1 MPNDKFTVVGTNIA
15 EKATMIWNVADM
27 LRGPFKPHEYG
38 LVILPMTVVKRFH
51 DCLLP
56 THDAVLETYEKVR
69 HFAVKD
75 GFLTKASGYQF
86 YNISRFTFDSLL
98 TDPENIEANFR
109 DYLAGFSPNVQDVL
123 SKFDFDTVIRR
134 MVESNTLYLVIR
146 EFNSAKGYLGPD
158 RITAVDCG
166 YIFEDLVRRFSE
178 SFGEEAGAH
187 FTSRDVVYLMTDL
200 LLSDADLS
208 RGGNVTVYDM
218 AMGTSQMLSCMEERI
233 HELNKEIG
241 VTCFGQ
247 EFNPSTFAIAKAD
260 MMIRGG
266 DPNNMRFGDTLSE
279 DQFPGYTFQYI
290 ISNPPFGIDWKREQ
304 KAVEAENAKGELGR
318 FAPGLPK
325 ISDGQ
330 QLFVLNGLAKLA
342 HGGKMAI
349 IQNGSPLFS
358 GDAGSG
364 PSEIRRYI
372 LENDW
377 LDAIVQMS
385 TDMFMN
391 TGISTY
397 IWVLNKDKPAHRMG
411 KVQLIDASHC
421 CEARR
426 KSIGTKR
433 NDITDACRE
442 LIVKAYG
449 EFRDGAIYGDKT
461 GVYCQSKIFENEAFG
476 YRKITVERPE
486 RYSFTVTDASLSV
499 TLKRINEFL
508 QRQKSAVHFDSITK
522 IMMDS
527 LLLTAQLGL
536 DNMDHFERDVLISLS
551 KGYAI
556 LDELKGK
563 VFMSLPDLEWAFENS
578 EKNDG
583 KKKLKLSSFSKTIG
597 YPGYE
602 MEICPEA
609 EIFRDTKGR
618 PVPDANLRD
627 TENVP
632 LTEDVES
639 YFARE
644 VLPYAPDAW
653 IDEKR
658 TKIGYEIPMTRYFYE
673 YLAPEKTEDIMA
685 RITALEQEISASLQA
700 LFHKEG

>member
-1 MPNDKFTVVGTNIA
+1 MPNDKITAVGANIA
-15 EKATMIWNVADM
+15 EKTAMIWNVADM

-56 THDAVLETYEKVR
+56 THQAVLDTYEKVKKLQ
-69 HFAVKD
+69 VID
-75 GFLTKASGYQF
+75 GFLQKASGYQF
-86 YNISRFTFDSLL
+86 YNTSRFTFETLL
-98 TDPENIEANFR
+98 ADPDNIESNFR
-109 DYLAGFSPNVQDVL
+109 DYLSGFSANAQDVL
-123 SKFDFDTVIRR
+123 AKFDFDNIIKR
-134 MVESNTLYLVIR
+134 MVESNTLYLVIK
-146 EFNSAKGYLGPD
+146 EFGSEKGYLGPD
-158 RITAVDCG
+158 KISAVDCG

-187 FTSRDVVYLMTDL
+187 FTSRDIIYLMTDL
-200 LLSDADLS
+200 LLSEADLDTS
-208 RGGNVTVYDM
+208 SMTVYDM

-233 HELNKEIG
+233 HELNSDIE

-279 DQFPGYTFQYI
+279 DQFPGFTFQYI

-304 KAVEAENAKGELGR
+304 KAVEAEAARGEMGR

-342 HGGKMAI
+342 NKGKMAI

-364 PSEIRRYI
+364 PSNIRQYI

-377 LDAIVQMS
+377 LDCIIQLS

-397 IWVLNKDKPAHRMG
+397 IWVLSKDKPAHRAG

-421 CEARR
+421 FEPRR

-442 LIVKAYG
+442 LIVTAYG
-449 EFRDGAIYGDKT
+449 EFANGKVYGDKN
-461 GVYCQSKIFENEAFG
+461 GIYCESKVFESVEFG
-476 YRKITVERPE
+476 YNKIVVERPQRDE
-486 RYSFTVTDASLSV
+486 AGNII
-499 TLKRINEFL
+499 LKR
-508 QRQKSAVHFDSITK
+508 
-522 IMMDS
+522 
-527 LLLTAQLGL
+527 
-536 DNMDHFERDVLISLS
+536 
-551 KGYAI
+551 
-556 LDELKGK
+556 GK
-563 VFMSLPDLEWAFENS
+563 
-578 EKNDG
+578 
-583 KKKLKLSSFSKTIG
+583 
-597 YPGYE
+597 
-602 MEICPEA
+602 
-609 EIFRDTKGR
+609 
-618 PVPDANLRD
+618 PVPDTSLRD

-632 LTEDVES
+632 LVQDIDA

-644 VLPYAPDAW
+644 VLPYATDAW
-653 IDEKR
+653 IDHSK
-658 TKIGYEIPMTRYFYE
+658 TKVGYEIPMTRYFYE
-673 YLAPEKTEDIMA
+673 YQAPEAVEDIVA
-685 RITALEQEISASLQA
+685 RITALEQDISAGLA
-700 LFHKEG
+700 ELFHKEG

>member
-1 MPNDKFTVVGTNIA
+1 MARRRYEEKSMANEKITVVGTNIQ
-15 EKATMIWNVADM
+15 EKATVIWNVANH
-27 LRGPFKPHEYG
+27 LFGYFKPHEYG

-56 THDAVLETYEKVR
+56 THQKVLDTYEKVKKL
-69 HFAVKD
+69 AVID
-75 GFLTKASGYQF
+75 GFLRKASGYQF
-86 YNISRFTFDSLL
+86 YNTSKFTFDRLIA
-98 TDPENIEANFR
+98 DPENIEANFR
-109 DYLAGFSPNVQDVL
+109 DYLNGFSPNVQDVL
-123 SKFDFDTVIRR
+123 AKFDFENIIRR
-134 MVESNTLYLVIR
+134 LVECNSLYLVIK
-146 EFNSAKGYLGPD
+146 EFASQKGYLGPD
-158 RITAVDCG
+158 KISAVDCG

-187 FTSRDVVYLMTDL
+187 FTSRDIIYLMTDL
-200 LLSDADLS
+200 LLSGADMS
-208 RGGNVTVYDM
+208 RQENVTVYDM

-233 HELNKEIG
+233 REINPDME

-266 DPNNMRFGDTLSE
+266 NPDNMRFGDTLS
-279 DQFPGYTFQYI
+279 DDKFTDYTFRYI

-304 KAVEAENAKGELGR
+304 KAVEAEAAKGEEGR

-330 QLFVLNGLAKLA
+330 QLFMLNGIKKL
-342 HGGKMAI
+342 GNNGRMAI

-364 PSEIRRYI
+364 PSEIRRYM

-377 LDAIVQMS
+377 LDAIIQLS

-397 IWVLNKDKPAHRMG
+397 IWVLSKDKPAERMG

-421 CEARR
+421 FTPRR

-433 NDITDACRE
+433 NDIGDIDRK
-442 LIVKAYG
+442 LIVEAYAAFTEG
-449 EFRDGAIYGDKT
+449 VYGDKN
-461 GVYCQSKIFENEAFG
+461 GVYCESKIFTTDEFG
-476 YRKITVERPE
+476 YNKIVVERP
-486 RYSFTVTDASLSV
+486 L
-499 TLKRINEFL
+499 
-508 QRQKSAVHFDSITK
+508 
-522 IMMDS
+522 
-527 LLLTAQLGL
+527 
-536 DNMDHFERDVLISLS
+536 RDENGEIV
-551 KGYAI
+551 KK
-556 LDELKGK
+556 KGK
-563 VFMSLPDLEWAFENS
+563 PIA
-578 EKNDG
+578 
-583 KKKLKLSSFSKTIG
+583 
-597 YPGYE
+597 
-602 MEICPEA
+602 
-609 EIFRDTKGR
+609 
-618 PVPDANLRD
+618 DANLRD

-632 LTEDVES
+632 LTEDIDS

-653 IDEKR
+653 IDKSK

-673 YLAPEKTEDIMA
+673 YKAPERSEDILA
-685 RITALEQEISASLQA
+685 RIILLENKISDSLAA

>member
-1 MPNDKFTVVGTNIA
+1 MPNDKITAVGANIA
-15 EKATMIWNVADM
+15 EKAAMIWNVADM

-56 THDAVLETYEKVR
+56 THQAVLDTYEKVKKLQ
-69 HFAVKD
+69 VID
-75 GFLTKASGYQF
+75 GFLQKASGYQF
-86 YNISRFTFDSLL
+86 YNTSCFTFETLL
-98 TDPENIEANFR
+98 ADPDNIESNFR
-109 DYLAGFSPNVQDVL
+109 DYLSGFSANAQDVL
-123 SKFDFDTVIRR
+123 AKFDFDNIIKR
-134 MVESNTLYLVIR
+134 MVESNTLYLVIK
-146 EFNSAKGYLGPD
+146 EFGSEKGYLGPD
-158 RITAVDCG
+158 KISAVDCG

-187 FTSRDVVYLMTDL
+187 FTSRDIIYLMTDL
-200 LLSDADLS
+200 LLSEADLDTS
-208 RGGNVTVYDM
+208 SMTVYDM

-233 HELNKEIG
+233 HELNSDIE

-279 DQFPGYTFQYI
+279 DQFPGFTFQYI

-304 KAVEAENAKGELGR
+304 KAVEAEAARGEMGR

-342 HGGKMAI
+342 NKGKMAI

-364 PSEIRRYI
+364 PSNIRQYI

-377 LDAIVQMS
+377 LDCIIQLS

-397 IWVLNKDKPAHRMG
+397 IWVLSKDKPAHRAG

-421 CEARR
+421 FEPRR

-442 LIVKAYG
+442 LIVTAYG
-449 EFRDGAIYGDKT
+449 EFANGKVYGDKN
-461 GVYCQSKIFENEAFG
+461 GIYCESKVFESVEFG
-476 YRKITVERPE
+476 YNKIVVERPQRDE
-486 RYSFTVTDASLSV
+486 AGNIL
-499 TLKRINEFL
+499 LKR
-508 QRQKSAVHFDSITK
+508 
-522 IMMDS
+522 
-527 LLLTAQLGL
+527 
-536 DNMDHFERDVLISLS
+536 
-551 KGYAI
+551 
-556 LDELKGK
+556 GK
-563 VFMSLPDLEWAFENS
+563 
-578 EKNDG
+578 
-583 KKKLKLSSFSKTIG
+583 
-597 YPGYE
+597 
-602 MEICPEA
+602 
-609 EIFRDTKGR
+609 
-618 PVPDANLRD
+618 PVPDTSLRD

-632 LTEDVES
+632 LVQDIDA

-653 IDEKR
+653 IDHSK
-658 TKIGYEIPMTRYFYE
+658 TKVGYEIPMTRYFYE
-673 YLAPEKTEDIMA
+673 YQAPEAVEDIVA
-685 RITALEQEISASLQA
+685 RITALEQDISAGLA
-700 LFHKEG
+700 ELFHKEG

>member
-1 MPNDKFTVVGTNIA
+1 MPNDKITAVGANIA
-15 EKATMIWNVADM
+15 EKAAMIWNVADM

-56 THDAVLETYEKVR
+56 THQAVLDTYEKVKKLQ
-69 HFAVKD
+69 VID
-75 GFLTKASGYQF
+75 GFLQKASGYQF
-86 YNISRFTFDSLL
+86 YNISRFTFETLL
-98 TDPENIEANFR
+98 ADPDNIESNFR
-109 DYLAGFSPNVQDVL
+109 DYLSGFSANAQDVL
-123 SKFDFDTVIRR
+123 AKFDFDNIIKR
-134 MVESNTLYLVIR
+134 MVESNTLYLVIK
-146 EFNSAKGYLGPD
+146 EFGSEKGYLGPD
-158 RITAVDCG
+158 KISAVDCG

-187 FTSRDVVYLMTDL
+187 FTSRDIIYLMTDL
-200 LLSDADLS
+200 LLSEADLDTS
-208 RGGNVTVYDM
+208 SMTVYDM

-233 HELNKEIG
+233 HELNSDIE

-279 DQFPGYTFQYI
+279 DQFPGFTFQYI

-304 KAVEAENAKGELGR
+304 KAVEAEAARGEMGR

-342 HGGKMAI
+342 NKGKMAI

-364 PSEIRRYI
+364 PSNIRQYI

-377 LDAIVQMS
+377 LDCIIQLS

-397 IWVLNKDKPAHRMG
+397 IWVLSKDKPAHRAG

-421 CEARR
+421 FEPRR

-442 LIVKAYG
+442 LIVTAYG
-449 EFRDGAIYGDKT
+449 EFANGKVYGDKN
-461 GVYCQSKIFENEAFG
+461 GIYCESKVFESVEFG
-476 YRKITVERPE
+476 YNKIVVERPQRDE
-486 RYSFTVTDASLSV
+486 AGNVI
-499 TLKRINEFL
+499 LKR
-508 QRQKSAVHFDSITK
+508 
-522 IMMDS
+522 
-527 LLLTAQLGL
+527 
-536 DNMDHFERDVLISLS
+536 
-551 KGYAI
+551 
-556 LDELKGK
+556 GK
-563 VFMSLPDLEWAFENS
+563 
-578 EKNDG
+578 
-583 KKKLKLSSFSKTIG
+583 
-597 YPGYE
+597 
-602 MEICPEA
+602 
-609 EIFRDTKGR
+609 
-618 PVPDANLRD
+618 PVPDTSLRD

-632 LTEDVES
+632 LVQDIDA

-653 IDEKR
+653 IDHSK
-658 TKIGYEIPMTRYFYE
+658 TKVGYEIPMTRYFYE
-673 YLAPEKTEDIMA
+673 YQAPEAVEDIVA
-685 RITALEQEISASLQA
+685 RITALEHDISAGLA
-700 LFHKEG
+700 ELFHKEG

>member
-1 MPNDKFTVVGTNIA
+1 MPNDKITAVGANIA
-15 EKATMIWNVADM
+15 EKAAMIWNVADM

-56 THDAVLETYEKVR
+56 THQAVLGTYEKVKKLQ
-69 HFAVKD
+69 VID
-75 GFLTKASGYQF
+75 GFLQKASGYQF
-86 YNISRFTFDSLL
+86 YNTSRFTFETLL
-98 TDPENIEANFR
+98 ADPDNIESNFR
-109 DYLAGFSPNVQDVL
+109 DYLSGFSANAQDVL
-123 SKFDFDTVIRR
+123 AKFDFDNIIKR
-134 MVESNTLYLVIR
+134 MVESNTLYLVIK
-146 EFNSAKGYLGPD
+146 EFGSEKGYLGPD
-158 RITAVDCG
+158 KISAVDCG

-187 FTSRDVVYLMTDL
+187 FTSRDIIYLMTDL
-200 LLSDADLS
+200 LLSEADLDTS
-208 RGGNVTVYDM
+208 SMTVYDM

-233 HELNKEIG
+233 HELNSDIE

-266 DPNNMRFGDTLSE
+266 DPNSMRFGDTLSE
-279 DQFPGYTFQYI
+279 DQFPGFTFQYI

-304 KAVEAENAKGELGR
+304 KAVEAEAARGEMGR

-342 HGGKMAI
+342 NKGKMAI

-364 PSEIRRYI
+364 PSNIRQYI

-377 LDAIVQMS
+377 LDCIIQLS

-397 IWVLNKDKPAHRMG
+397 IWVLSKDKPAHRTG

-421 CEARR
+421 FEPRR

-442 LIVKAYG
+442 LIVTAYG
-449 EFRDGAIYGDKT
+449 EFANGKVYGNKNGIY
-461 GVYCQSKIFENEAFG
+461 CESKVFESVEFG
-476 YRKITVERPE
+476 YNKIVVERPQRDE
-486 RYSFTVTDASLSV
+486 AGNVI
-499 TLKRINEFL
+499 LKR
-508 QRQKSAVHFDSITK
+508 
-522 IMMDS
+522 
-527 LLLTAQLGL
+527 
-536 DNMDHFERDVLISLS
+536 
-551 KGYAI
+551 
-556 LDELKGK
+556 GK
-563 VFMSLPDLEWAFENS
+563 
-578 EKNDG
+578 
-583 KKKLKLSSFSKTIG
+583 
-597 YPGYE
+597 
-602 MEICPEA
+602 
-609 EIFRDTKGR
+609 
-618 PVPDANLRD
+618 PVPDTSLRD

-632 LTEDVES
+632 LVQDIDA

-653 IDEKR
+653 IDHSK
-658 TKIGYEIPMTRYFYE
+658 TKVGYEIPMTRYFYE
-673 YLAPEKTEDIMA
+673 YQAPEAVEDIVA
-685 RITALEQEISASLQA
+685 RITALEQDISAGLA
-700 LFHKEG
+700 ELFHKES

>member
-1 MPNDKFTVVGTNIA
+1 MPNDKITAVGANIA
-15 EKATMIWNVADM
+15 EKAAMIWNVADM

-56 THDAVLETYEKVR
+56 THQAVLDTYEKVKKLQ
-69 HFAVKD
+69 VID
-75 GFLTKASGYQF
+75 GFLQKASGYQF
-86 YNISRFTFDSLL
+86 YNTSRFTFETLL
-98 TDPENIEANFR
+98 ADPNNIESNFR
-109 DYLAGFSPNVQDVL
+109 DYLSGFSANAQDVL
-123 SKFDFDTVIRR
+123 AKFDFDNIIKR
-134 MVESNTLYLVIR
+134 MVESNTLYLVIK
-146 EFNSAKGYLGPD
+146 EFGSEKGYLGPD
-158 RITAVDCG
+158 KISAVDRG

-187 FTSRDVVYLMTDL
+187 FTSRDIIYLMTDL
-200 LLSDADLS
+200 LLSEADLDTS
-208 RGGNVTVYDM
+208 SMTVYDM

-233 HELNKEIG
+233 HELNSDIE

-279 DQFPGYTFQYI
+279 DQFPGFTFQYI

-304 KAVEAENAKGELGR
+304 KAVEAEAARGEMGR

-342 HGGKMAI
+342 NKGKMAI

-364 PSEIRRYI
+364 PSNIRQYI

-377 LDAIVQMS
+377 LDCIIQLS

-397 IWVLNKDKPAHRMG
+397 IWVLSKDKPAHRAG

-421 CEARR
+421 FEPRR

-442 LIVKAYG
+442 LIVTAYG
-449 EFRDGAIYGDKT
+449 EFANGKVYGDKN
-461 GVYCQSKIFENEAFG
+461 GIYCESKVFESVEFG
-476 YRKITVERPE
+476 YNKIVVERPQRDE
-486 RYSFTVTDASLSV
+486 AGNVI
-499 TLKRINEFL
+499 LKR
-508 QRQKSAVHFDSITK
+508 
-522 IMMDS
+522 
-527 LLLTAQLGL
+527 
-536 DNMDHFERDVLISLS
+536 
-551 KGYAI
+551 
-556 LDELKGK
+556 GK
-563 VFMSLPDLEWAFENS
+563 
-578 EKNDG
+578 
-583 KKKLKLSSFSKTIG
+583 
-597 YPGYE
+597 
-602 MEICPEA
+602 
-609 EIFRDTKGR
+609 
-618 PVPDANLRD
+618 PVPDTSLRD

-632 LTEDVES
+632 LVQDIDA

-653 IDEKR
+653 IDHSK
-658 TKIGYEIPMTRYFYE
+658 TKVGYEIPMTRYFYE
-673 YLAPEKTEDIMA
+673 YQVPEAVEDIVA
-685 RITALEQEISASLQA
+685 RITALEQDISAGLA
-700 LFHKEG
+700 ELFHKEG

>member
-1 MPNDKFTVVGTNIA
+1 MSDDKMNVVGTNIA

-56 THDAVLETYEKVR
+56 THEAVLEQYEKIKHLSV
-69 HFAVKD
+69 VE

-98 TDPENIEANFR
+98 ADPDNIESNFR

-123 SKFDFDTVIRR
+123 AKFDFDNIIKR
-134 MVESNTLYLVIR
+134 MVDSNTLYLVIK
-146 EFNSAKGYLGPD
+146 EFNTAKGYLGPD
-158 RITAVDCG
+158 KIAAVDCG

-187 FTSRDVVYLMTDL
+187 FTSRDIIYLMTDL
-200 LLSDADLS
+200 LLNDADLS
-208 RGGNVTVYDM
+208 ETSNITVYDM

-233 HELNKEIG
+233 HDLNAEVE

-266 DPNNMRFGDTLSE
+266 DPNNMRFGDTLSD
-279 DQFPGYTFQYI
+279 DQFSGYTFQYA

-304 KAVEAENAKGELGR
+304 KAVEAEAALGEAGR

-342 HGGKMAI
+342 ANGKMAI

-364 PSEIRRYI
+364 PSNIRQYI

-377 LDAIVQMS
+377 LDCIIQLS

-397 IWVLNKDKPAHRMG
+397 IWILSKDKPEQRVG

-421 CEARR
+421 AEPRR

-433 NDITDACRE
+433 NDITERCRE
-442 LIVKAYG
+442 LIVQAYG
-449 EFRDGAIYGDKT
+449 EYANAVYGDKA
-461 GVYCQSKIFENEAFG
+461 GVYCESKIFDSVEFG
-476 YRKITVERPE
+476 YNKIVVERPQRDE
-486 RYSFTVTDASLSV
+486 NGEVV
-499 TLKRINEFL
+499 LK
-508 QRQKSAVHFDSITK
+508 
-522 IMMDS
+522 
-527 LLLTAQLGL
+527 
-536 DNMDHFERDVLISLS
+536 
-551 KGYAI
+551 
-556 LDELKGK
+556 KGK
-563 VFMSLPDLEWAFENS
+563 
-578 EKNDG
+578 
-583 KKKLKLSSFSKTIG
+583 
-597 YPGYE
+597 
-602 MEICPEA
+602 
-609 EIFRDTKGR
+609 
-618 PVPDANLRD
+618 PVPDSALRD

-632 LTEDVES
+632 LVQDIDG

-653 IDEKR
+653 IDHKK
-658 TKIGYEIPMTRYFYE
+658 TKVGYEIPMTRYFYE
-673 YLAPEKTEDIMA
+673 YQPPEPVEEIAK
-685 RITALEQEISASLQA
+685 RIKALEADIAAGLEM
-700 LFHKEG
+700 LFPKEG

>member
-1 MPNDKFTVVGTNIA
+1 MPNDKITAVGANIA
-15 EKATMIWNVADM
+15 EKAAMIWNVADM

-56 THDAVLETYEKVR
+56 THQAVLDTYEKVKKLQ
-69 HFAVKD
+69 VID
-75 GFLTKASGYQF
+75 GFLQKASGYQF
-86 YNISRFTFDSLL
+86 YNTSRFTFETLL
-98 TDPENIEANFR
+98 ADPDNIESNFR
-109 DYLAGFSPNVQDVL
+109 DYLSGFSANAQDVL
-123 SKFDFDTVIRR
+123 AKFDFDNIIKR
-134 MVESNTLYLVIR
+134 MVESNTLYLVIK
-146 EFNSAKGYLGPD
+146 EFGSEKGYLGPD
-158 RITAVDCG
+158 KISAVDCG

-187 FTSRDVVYLMTDL
+187 FTSRDIIYLMTDL
-200 LLSDADLS
+200 LLSEADLDTS
-208 RGGNVTVYDM
+208 SMTVYDM

-233 HELNKEIG
+233 HELNSDIE

-279 DQFPGYTFQYI
+279 DQFPGFTFQYI

-304 KAVEAENAKGELGR
+304 KAVEAEAARGEMGR

-342 HGGKMAI
+342 NKGKMAI

-364 PSEIRRYI
+364 PSNIRQYI

-377 LDAIVQMS
+377 LDCIIQLS

-397 IWVLNKDKPAHRMG
+397 IWVLSKDKPAHRAG

-421 CEARR
+421 FEPRR

-442 LIVKAYG
+442 LIVTAYG
-449 EFRDGAIYGDKT
+449 EFADGKVYGDKN
-461 GVYCQSKIFENEAFG
+461 GIYCESKVFESVEFG
-476 YRKITVERPE
+476 YNKIVVERPQRDE
-486 RYSFTVTDASLSV
+486 AGNIL
-499 TLKRINEFL
+499 LKR
-508 QRQKSAVHFDSITK
+508 
-522 IMMDS
+522 
-527 LLLTAQLGL
+527 
-536 DNMDHFERDVLISLS
+536 
-551 KGYAI
+551 
-556 LDELKGK
+556 GK
-563 VFMSLPDLEWAFENS
+563 
-578 EKNDG
+578 
-583 KKKLKLSSFSKTIG
+583 
-597 YPGYE
+597 
-602 MEICPEA
+602 
-609 EIFRDTKGR
+609 
-618 PVPDANLRD
+618 PVPDTSLRD

-632 LTEDVES
+632 LVQDIDA

-653 IDEKR
+653 IDHSK
-658 TKIGYEIPMTRYFYE
+658 TKVGYEIPMTRYFYE
-673 YLAPEKTEDIMA
+673 YQAPEAVEDIVA
-685 RITALEQEISASLQA
+685 RITALEQDISAGLA
-700 LFHKEG
+700 ELFHKEG

>member
-1 MPNDKFTVVGTNIA
+1 MPNDKITAVGANIA
-15 EKATMIWNVADM
+15 EKAAMIWNVADM

-56 THDAVLETYEKVR
+56 THQAVLDTYEKVKKLQ
-69 HFAVKD
+69 VID
-75 GFLTKASGYQF
+75 GFLQKASGYQF
-86 YNISRFTFDSLL
+86 YNTSRFTFETLL
-98 TDPENIEANFR
+98 ADPDNIESNFR
-109 DYLAGFSPNVQDVL
+109 DYLSGFSANAQDVL
-123 SKFDFDTVIRR
+123 AKFDFDNIIKR
-134 MVESNTLYLVIR
+134 MVESNTLYLVIK
-146 EFNSAKGYLGPD
+146 EFGSEKGYLGPD
-158 RITAVDCG
+158 KISAVDCG

-187 FTSRDVVYLMTDL
+187 FTSRDIIYLMTDL
-200 LLSDADLS
+200 LLSEADLDTS
-208 RGGNVTVYDM
+208 SMTVYDM

-233 HELNKEIG
+233 HELNSDIE

-279 DQFPGYTFQYI
+279 DQFPGFTFQYI

-304 KAVEAENAKGELGR
+304 KAVEAEAVRGEMGR

-342 HGGKMAI
+342 NKGKMAI

-364 PSEIRRYI
+364 PSNIRQYI

-377 LDAIVQMS
+377 LDCIIQLS

-397 IWVLNKDKPAHRMG
+397 IWVLSKDKPAHRAG

-421 CEARR
+421 FEPRR

-442 LIVKAYG
+442 LIVTAYG
-449 EFRDGAIYGDKT
+449 EFANGKVYGDKN
-461 GVYCQSKIFENEAFG
+461 GIYCESKVFESVEFG
-476 YRKITVERPE
+476 YNKIVVECPQRDE
-486 RYSFTVTDASLSV
+486 AGNVI
-499 TLKRINEFL
+499 LKR
-508 QRQKSAVHFDSITK
+508 
-522 IMMDS
+522 
-527 LLLTAQLGL
+527 
-536 DNMDHFERDVLISLS
+536 
-551 KGYAI
+551 
-556 LDELKGK
+556 GK
-563 VFMSLPDLEWAFENS
+563 
-578 EKNDG
+578 
-583 KKKLKLSSFSKTIG
+583 
-597 YPGYE
+597 
-602 MEICPEA
+602 
-609 EIFRDTKGR
+609 
-618 PVPDANLRD
+618 PVPDTSLRD

-632 LTEDVES
+632 LVQDIDA

-653 IDEKR
+653 IDHSK
-658 TKIGYEIPMTRYFYE
+658 TKVGYEIPMTRYFYE
-673 YLAPEKTEDIMA
+673 YQAPEAVEDIVA
-685 RITALEQEISASLQA
+685 RITALEQDISAGLA
-700 LFHKEG
+700 ELFHKEG

>member
-1 MPNDKFTVVGTNIA
+1 MPNDKITAVGANIA
-15 EKATMIWNVADM
+15 EKAAMIWNVADM

-56 THDAVLETYEKVR
+56 THQAVLDTYEKVKKLQ
-69 HFAVKD
+69 VID
-75 GFLTKASGYQF
+75 GFLQKASGYQF
-86 YNISRFTFDSLL
+86 YNTSRFTFETLL
-98 TDPENIEANFR
+98 ADPDNIESNFR
-109 DYLAGFSPNVQDVL
+109 DYLSGFSANAQDVL
-123 SKFDFDTVIRR
+123 AKFDFDNIIKR
-134 MVESNTLYLVIR
+134 MVESNTLYLVIK
-146 EFNSAKGYLGPD
+146 EFGSEKGYLGPD
-158 RITAVDCG
+158 KISAVDCG

-187 FTSRDVVYLMTDL
+187 FTSRDIIYLMTDL
-200 LLSDADLS
+200 LLSEADLDTS
-208 RGGNVTVYDM
+208 SMTVYDM

-233 HELNKEIG
+233 HELNRDIE

-279 DQFPGYTFQYI
+279 DQFPGFTFQYI

-304 KAVEAENAKGELGR
+304 KAVEAEAARGEMGR

-342 HGGKMAI
+342 NKGKMAI

-364 PSEIRRYI
+364 PSNIRQYI

-377 LDAIVQMS
+377 LDCIIQLS

-397 IWVLNKDKPAHRMG
+397 IWVLSKDKPAHRAG

-421 CEARR
+421 FEPRR

-442 LIVKAYG
+442 LIVTAYG
-449 EFRDGAIYGDKT
+449 EFANGKVYGDKN
-461 GVYCQSKIFENEAFG
+461 GIYCESKVFESVEFG
-476 YRKITVERPE
+476 YNKIVVERPQRDE
-486 RYSFTVTDASLSV
+486 AGNVI
-499 TLKRINEFL
+499 LKR
-508 QRQKSAVHFDSITK
+508 
-522 IMMDS
+522 
-527 LLLTAQLGL
+527 
-536 DNMDHFERDVLISLS
+536 
-551 KGYAI
+551 
-556 LDELKGK
+556 GK
-563 VFMSLPDLEWAFENS
+563 
-578 EKNDG
+578 
-583 KKKLKLSSFSKTIG
+583 
-597 YPGYE
+597 
-602 MEICPEA
+602 
-609 EIFRDTKGR
+609 
-618 PVPDANLRD
+618 PVPDTSLRD

-632 LTEDVES
+632 LVQDIDA

-653 IDEKR
+653 IDHSK
-658 TKIGYEIPMTRYFYE
+658 TKVGYEIPMTRYFYE
-673 YLAPEKTEDIMA
+673 YQAPEAVEDIVA
-685 RITALEQEISASLQA
+685 RITALEQDISAGLA
-700 LFHKEG
+700 ELFHKEDE

>member
-1 MPNDKFTVVGTNIA
+1 MSDDKMNVVGTNIA

-56 THDAVLETYEKVR
+56 THEAVLEQYEKIKHLSV
-69 HFAVKD
+69 VD

-86 YNISRFTFDSLL
+86 YNISKFTFDFLL
-98 TDPENIEANFR
+98 ADPDNIESNFR

-123 SKFDFDTVIRR
+123 AKFDFDNIIKR
-134 MVESNTLYLVIR
+134 MVDSNTLYLVIK
-146 EFNSAKGYLGPD
+146 EFNTAKGYLGPD
-158 RITAVDCG
+158 KIAAVDCG

-187 FTSRDVVYLMTDL
+187 FTSRDIIYLMTDL
-200 LLSDADLS
+200 LLNDADLS
-208 RGGNVTVYDM
+208 ETSNITVYDM

-233 HELNKEIG
+233 HDLNAEVE

-266 DPNNMRFGDTLSE
+266 DPNNMRFGDTLSD
-279 DQFPGYTFQYI
+279 DQFSGYTFQYA

-304 KAVEAENAKGELGR
+304 KAVEAEAALGEAGR

-342 HGGKMAI
+342 ANGKMAI

-364 PSEIRRYI
+364 PSNIRQYI

-377 LDAIVQMS
+377 LDCIIQLS

-397 IWVLNKDKPAHRMG
+397 IWILSKDKPEQRVG

-421 CEARR
+421 AEPRR

-433 NDITDACRE
+433 NDITERCRE
-442 LIVKAYG
+442 LIVQAYG
-449 EFRDGAIYGDKT
+449 EYANAVYGDKA
-461 GVYCQSKIFENEAFG
+461 GVYCESKIFDSVEFG
-476 YRKITVERPE
+476 YNKIVVERPQRDE
-486 RYSFTVTDASLSV
+486 NGEVV
-499 TLKRINEFL
+499 LK
-508 QRQKSAVHFDSITK
+508 
-522 IMMDS
+522 
-527 LLLTAQLGL
+527 
-536 DNMDHFERDVLISLS
+536 
-551 KGYAI
+551 
-556 LDELKGK
+556 KGK
-563 VFMSLPDLEWAFENS
+563 
-578 EKNDG
+578 
-583 KKKLKLSSFSKTIG
+583 
-597 YPGYE
+597 
-602 MEICPEA
+602 
-609 EIFRDTKGR
+609 
-618 PVPDANLRD
+618 PVPDSALRD

-632 LTEDVES
+632 LVQDIDG

-653 IDEKR
+653 IDHKK
-658 TKIGYEIPMTRYFYE
+658 TKVGYEIPMTRYFYE
-673 YLAPEKTEDIMA
+673 YQPPEPVEEIA
-685 RITALEQEISASLQA
+685 ERIKALEADIAAGLEM
-700 LFHKEG
+700 LFPKEG